1 MCSGSAAGL
10 QKRLLG
16 RHRHGR
22 AAVDI
27 QYLVRYLKKLKNPMN
42 IRSKCPYPP
51 LATTCLISRC
61 RCWQLSRT
69 SGQSSASPLTSWS
82 PWRRTS
88 PRSSAAASGS
98 SPTVS
103 EKIFLVHF
111 TYPLSV
117 GGGINP
123 AACTAMLHNLAKN
136 SGVEFSIAEVIR
148 RIVNFKYSRPASD
161 VCRVCRCLVTT

>member
-88 PRSSAAASGS
+88 PRSSAAIRVI
-98 SPTVS
+98 TN
-103 EKIFLVHF
+103 
-111 TYPLSV
+111 
-117 GGGINP
+117 GGGYN
-123 AACTAMLHNLAKN
+123 
-136 SGVEFSIAEVIR
+136 FSSNCPYHISSFCR
-148 RIVNFKYSRPASD
+148 RRNKP
-161 VCRVCRCLVTT
+161 RCLQRHHEFKWAAPDDFDKLAAGGQRS

>member
-1 MCSGSAAGL
+1 
-10 QKRLLG
+10 
-16 RHRHGR
+16 
-22 AAVDI
+22 
-27 QYLVRYLKKLKNPMN
+27 MN

-61 RCWQLSRT
+61 RCWPLSRT
-69 SGQSSASPLTSWS
+69 SGQSSASPPTSWS

-98 SPTVS
+98 SPTVADI
-103 EKIFLVHF
+103 IFLQIVHI

-123 AACTAMLHNLAKN
+123 AACN
-136 SGVEFSIAEVIR
+136 
-148 RIVNFKYSRPASD
+148 
-161 VCRVCRCLVTT
+161 VTTSSNGRRRMTSTSWPQVGKGVRAVNKVLRRFHIAQRWEMGAHYNLLLVIERTD